1 MCSATTSPV
10 RARQIS
16 SGSAPSRKV
25 FNREA
30 PGPRMISLNSFW
42 AALPREGRWLL
53 STVAI
58 STLGRG
64 LVLPF
69 TLIYLHEVR
78 GFDLGLAGAL
88 MALIAAVAFVVT
100 GPSGA
105 LTDRYGARVVML
117 GGQVCMVAGTALLAF
132 ATTPAAAA
140 VALTLIGVNF
150 GASWPAFN
158 SLIAS
163 VVEGEVRQ
171 QYFGV
176 NFALTNLGLGVG
188 GIVGGLFADVSRP
201 ETFTAI
207 YLADAVAGLV
217 PLALFLGPLRH
228 LHGRAPRPP
237 RDLAGPA
244 APGYRTILRSPAVRW
259 LTVLTFVAT
268 FIGYG
273 QFEAGLPGFARETA
287 GLSTGLIGA
296 AFALNTFVIV
306 GLQFGV
312 MRRIRGRRRTRVL
325 IGMAGLWAV
334 AWALVGLGG
343 IAPGGL
349 VAAIGLLGFG
359 LVFGLGETLL
369 QPTVPAI
376 TNDLAEDHLRGR
388 ANAINA
394 GAVQAGTVAGPI
406 VAGLLLQHGQGTLLI
421 ALMLVGCAVIVVL
434 ARVLE
439 RHLPEAVNG
448 RLPAPAPAA
457 QAQAQAQAAGRANQ
471 SVRCDQSPGPRR
483 SPEQTT
489 MTTSGEPST
498 ASQPG

>member
-1 MCSATTSPV
+1 MSSA
-10 RARQIS
+10 RDQNRN
-16 SGSAPSRKV
+16 V
-25 FNREA
+25 FGCEVL
-30 PGPRMISLNSFW
+30 GPRMISLNSFW

-78 GFDLGLAGAL
+78 GFDLGVAGGL

-132 ATTPAAAA
+132 ATTPSAAA
-140 VALTLIGVNF
+140 VALTLIGINF
-150 GASWPAFN
+150 GAAWPAFN

-188 GIVGGLFADVSRP
+188 GVVGGLFADVARP

-207 YLADAVAGLV
+207 YLADAVAGLL

-237 RDLAGPA
+237 RGLAGPA
-244 APGYRTILRSPAVRW
+244 APSYRAILRSPAVRW
-259 LTVLTFVAT
+259 LTLLTFVAT

-273 QFEAGLPGFARETA
+273 QFEAGLPGYARQTA
-287 GLSTGLIGA
+287 ELSTGVIGA
-296 AFALNTFVIV
+296 AFAVNTFVIV

-325 IGMAGLWAV
+325 VGMAGLWAI
-334 AWALVGLGG
+334 AWLLVGLGG

-359 LVFGLGETLL
+359 LMFGIGETLL

-394 GAVQAGTVAGPI
+394 GAVQAGTVAGPV

-421 ALMLVGCAVIVVL
+421 VLMLAGCAAIVVL

-439 RHLPEAVNG
+439 QHLPDAANG
-448 RLPAPAPAA
+448 RLPAPA
-457 QAQAQAQAAGRANQ
+457 QAQAAARANQ

-483 SPEQTT
+483 TPEHTT

-498 ASQPG
+498 ASHPG

>member
-1 MCSATTSPV
+1 
-10 RARQIS
+10 
-16 SGSAPSRKV
+16 
-25 FNREA
+25 
-30 PGPRMISLNSFW
+30 MISLNSFW

-78 GFDLGLAGAL
+78 GFDLGVAGGL

-132 ATTPAAAA
+132 ATTPSAAA

-150 GASWPAFN
+150 GAAWPAFN

-188 GIVGGLFADVSRP
+188 GVVGGLFADVTRP

-207 YLADAVAGLV
+207 YLADAVAGLL

-237 RDLAGPA
+237 RGLAGPA
-244 APGYRTILRSPAVRW
+244 APSYRAILRSPAVRW
-259 LTVLTFVAT
+259 LTLLTFVAT

-273 QFEAGLPGFARETA
+273 QFEAGLPGYARQTA
-287 GLSTGLIGA
+287 ELSTGVIGA
-296 AFALNTFVIV
+296 AFAVNTFVIV

-325 IGMAGLWAV
+325 VGMAGLWAI
-334 AWALVGLGG
+334 AWLLVGLGG

-359 LVFGLGETLL
+359 LMFGIGETLL

-394 GAVQAGTVAGPI
+394 GAVQAGTVAGPV

-421 ALMLVGCAVIVVL
+421 VLMLAGCAAIVVL

-439 RHLPEAVNG
+439 QHLPDAANG
-448 RLPAPAPAA
+448 RLPAPA
-457 QAQAQAQAAGRANQ
+457 QAQAAARANQ

-483 SPEQTT
+483 TPEHTT
-489 MTTSGEPST
+489 ITTSGEPST
-498 ASQPG
+498 ASHPG